1 MQSFD
6 DDVLLRKHGA
16 AYRSTLTARKGPT
29 MKTRTLFSAL
39 SDAQARTTGT
49 PAVPMALAAVVATV
63 VAADDANL
71 LAALRNSA
79 TDRDQIMQRRLG
91 PLGLNPESIV

>member
-1 MQSFD
+1 M
-6 DDVLLRKHGA
+6 
-16 AYRSTLTARKGPT
+16 

-39 SDAQARTTGT
+39 SDAQARVTAT
-49 PAVPMALAAVVATV
+49 PAVPMALAAAVATV
-63 VAADDANL
+63 VAPGDDANL

-91 PLGLNPESIV
+91 PLSLEHESIV